1 MLSGFRKS
9 RHNSQVAEP
18 VDLPRWVCG
27 VFLCES
33 AALEV
38 DIQNQGFNEFVS
50 FAYVSANPNRRIRSV
65 YLTP

>member
-1 MLSGFRKS
+1 MLSGFQISDIIYRLQS
-9 RHNSQVAEP
+9 RWIFRVA
-18 VDLPRWVCG
+18 CG